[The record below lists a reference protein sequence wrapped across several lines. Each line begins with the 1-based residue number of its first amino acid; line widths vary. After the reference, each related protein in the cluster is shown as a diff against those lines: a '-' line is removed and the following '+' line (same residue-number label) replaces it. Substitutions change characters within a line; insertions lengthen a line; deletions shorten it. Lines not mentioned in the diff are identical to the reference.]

1 MDILA
6 FVFDSP
12 GEISGLGLAPP
23 GPDSRKDRV
32 DFKPEFL
39 ATIRER
45 RMHLRGE
52 LATLFPVPRP
62 IVWEIGS
69 GHGHFLVHYA
79 QEYPDKFCVGVDIV
93 TDRLVRS
100 RRKRD
105 RARLP
110 NCHFLRTEAREFLHV
125 LPPGIIFEEI
135 WVLFPDPWPK
145 ARHNKHRLLKPE
157 FFEAVAGRAEPGAK
171 FFFRTDHPD
180 YFREV
185 EGLLPAVKTW
195 RIDPSAHWPLEKE
208 TVFQARAPTYRSLV
222 AVRTSHPARPVELI
236 APGLPPP
243 AEPTSPA

>member
-1 MDILA
+1 MDILLRG
-6 FVFDSP
+6 FDSRD
-12 GEISGLGLAPP
+12 EIFGLELAPF
-23 GPDSRKDRV
+23 GSDSRKDRV
-32 DFKPEFL
+32 DYKPEFL

-45 RMHLRGE
+45 RTHLRAE
-52 LATLFPVPRP
+52 LAALFPVPRP
-62 IVWEIGS
+62 IIWEIGS

-79 QEYPDKFCVGVDIV
+79 QEFPDKFCVGVDIV

-125 LPPGIIFEEI
+125 LPAGIIFEEI

-145 ARHNKHRLLKPE
+145 ARHNKHRLLKRE
-157 FFEAVAGRAEPGAK
+157 FFEAVAARAEPGAR
-171 FFFRTDHPD
+171 FFFRTDHLD

-185 EGLLPAVKTW
+185 EELLPAVKTW
-195 RIDPSAHWPLEKE
+195 RIDSSAHWPLEKE
-208 TVFQARAPTYRSLV
+208 TVFQARAPIYRSLV
-222 AVRTSHPARPVELI
+222 AVRTSHPATRVELI

-243 AEPTSPA
+243 VEPTSPA